1 VEIKRLKPLNDFAF
15 QKVMGEKGDE
25 EQLLAFLNAVLSR
38 TGKGNLTSVKILE
51 DKDLPAEVAGGKAGR
66 LDVLARLDDGRWV
79 NVEVQLKN
87 EHNLDKRTLFY
98 WSSRY
103 IRNFQSGDDYR
114 ELLPVI
120 TINIT
125 GFEYLAV
132 EDFHASF
139 HLWEDR
145 HKDFML
151 TDACEL
157 HFVDMVKFRRYRK
170 AGAGFSLEAPL
181 DRWLAY
187 FDDKSPPEL
196 IEEVVK
202 MDKAILLAQ
211 TKLEVIARNP
221 ELLRAYERYEKA
233 ASDWT
238 SSINGARREGEQRG
252 LQKGE
257 QKGRLEGIQE
267 GLQKGE
273 QKGRLE
279 GQREVARNLKKIG
292 VPFEQIAQGTGL
304 SVEDIAAL

>member
-1 VEIKRLKPLNDFAF
+1 
-15 QKVMGEKGDE
+15 MGEKGDE

-38 TGKGNLTSVKILE
+38 TGKGNLTKVDILE
-51 DKDLPAEVAGGKAGR
+51 DKDLSAEIAGGKAGR
-66 LDVLARLDDGRWV
+66 LDVLGQLEDRRWV

-87 EHNLDKRTLFY
+87 EHNMDKRTLFY
-98 WSSRY
+98 WSSKY
-103 IRNFQSGDDYR
+103 IRNFRSGEDYR

-145 HKDFML
+145 QKDFLL

-157 HFVDMVKFRRYRK
+157 HFLDMVKFRRYRGRGE
-170 AGAGFSLEAPL
+170 AAGFSLENPL
-181 DRWLAY
+181 HRWLAY
-187 FDDKSPPEL
+187 FDGSSPPEL

-202 MDKAILLAQ
+202 VDKAILMAQ
-211 TKLEVIARNP
+211 TKLEVIERNP

-238 SSINGARREGEQRG
+238 SSINGARREGEQKG
-252 LQKGE
+252 IQKGMQKGI
-257 QKGRLEGIQE
+257 QKGRLEE
-267 GLQKGE
+267 
-273 QKGRLE
+273 
-279 GQREVARNLKKIG
+279 QREIARNLKKLGIP
-292 VPFEQIAQGTGL
+292 VEQIVQGTGL
-304 SVEDIAAL
+304 SAEEIAKL